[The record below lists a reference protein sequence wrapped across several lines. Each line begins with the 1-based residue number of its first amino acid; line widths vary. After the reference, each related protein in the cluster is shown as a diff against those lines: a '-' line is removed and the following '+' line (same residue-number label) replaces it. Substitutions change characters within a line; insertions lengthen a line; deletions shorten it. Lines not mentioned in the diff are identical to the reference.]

1 MEDMDPALADDQQA
15 DPTRPAL
22 GAAPL
27 PADSVAELLA
37 RNATDPSIATGP
49 AILGEDRIWTHQD
62 YLAECRR
69 WANLLLARRRADQP
83 FHVAVLADNV
93 PEYLFALGGAALAGA
108 AVVGLNH
115 SRSGTQLVDDARA
128 THCGLLVYEQT
139 HADLAEP
146 LLASGLFATD
156 EVLSVGPAL
165 ETALAAVDATDPG
178 IVSPLETTWAL
189 IFTSGTTAAPKA
201 VICSHRRMLTTGS
214 RMAIMMGLG
223 PGDVGYLCMPLF
235 HSNSLQVG
243 WMAALSSGAAVS
255 LRRRFS
261 ASGWLSDVR
270 RYGVTYW
277 NYTGKPLAYLLAQ
290 PARPDDA
297 DNSLRVAYGNEGAP
311 SLVEAFAERFDVE
324 VIDAF
329 GATEGGLAVT
339 RSDGDPPGAMGVP
352 APGVTVVD
360 EAGQPLPAAR
370 FGPAGEL
377 LDPMGCVGEIVNTAG
392 VGVFEGYYNNDEANA
407 RATRNGWY
415 WSGDLGYVDEA
426 GYLYFAGRNADWIR
440 VDGENF
446 PAGPI
451 QDAIARHPDLL
462 AAVAYGVA
470 DPDAGDQVMAAV
482 VPVEGATLDPQ
493 ELAVWLDAQP
503 DLAPKWRPRYVR
515 ISAALPVSPTNKVLT
530 RTLVHEKYR
539 PDRTGDDVVWV
550 RDRGA
555 SAFRLFTEQ
564 DAGELRTALE
574 QRGRARFWDL

>member
-1 MEDMDPALADDQQA
+1 MEAMDFALSADQPADPA
-15 DPTRPAL
+15 RPAL

-37 RNATDPSIATGP
+37 RNASDPIIAARP
-49 AILGEDRIWTHQD
+49 AIIGEDRTWTHQE
-62 YLAECRR
+62 YLVECRR
-69 WANLLLARRRADQP
+69 WANLLLTRRRADQP
-83 FHVAVLADNV
+83 FHVAVLLDNI

-115 SRSGTQLVDDARA
+115 SRSGTQLIDDARA

-146 LLASGLFATD
+146 LMASGLFATD
-156 EVLSVGPAL
+156 EVLLVGPAL
-165 ETALAAVDATDPG
+165 DRALAAVDATDPG

-214 RMAIMMGLG
+214 RMAIMMGLE
-223 PGDVGYLCMPLF
+223 PRDVGYLCMPLF

-243 WMAALSSGAAVS
+243 WMSAQASGAAVS

-261 ASGWLSDVR
+261 ASGWLPDVR

-290 PARPDDA
+290 PERPDDG

-311 SLVEAFAERFDVE
+311 SLVAAFAERFGVE

-352 APGVTVVD
+352 APGVQVVD
-360 EAGQPLPAAR
+360 EAGRSRPAAR
-370 FGPAGEL
+370 FGAAGEL

-451 QDAIARHPDLL
+451 QDSIARHPDLL
-462 AAVAYGVA
+462 ATAVYGVP

-482 VPVEGATLDPQ
+482 VPIDGATLDPQ
-493 ELAVWLDAQP
+493 ELAIWLDAQP
-503 DLAPKWRPRYVR
+503 DLARKWRPRYVR
-515 ISAALPVSPTNKVLT
+515 ISARLPVSPTNKVLT

-550 RDRGA
+550 RDRDA
-555 SAFRLFTEQ
+555 PAYRLFTAQ
-564 DAGELRTALE
+564 DARELREALE

>member
-1 MEDMDPALADDQQA
+1 
-15 DPTRPAL
+15 
-22 GAAPL
+22 
-27 PADSVAELLA
+27 
-37 RNATDPSIATGP
+37 
-49 AILGEDRIWTHQD
+49 
-62 YLAECRR
+62 
-69 WANLLLARRRADQP
+69 
-83 FHVAVLADNV
+83 
-93 PEYLFALGGAALAGA
+93 
-108 AVVGLNH
+108 
-115 SRSGTQLVDDARA
+115 
-128 THCGLLVYEQT
+128 
-139 HADLAEP
+139 
-146 LLASGLFATD
+146 
-156 EVLSVGPAL
+156 
-165 ETALAAVDATDPG
+165 
-178 IVSPLETTWAL
+178 
-189 IFTSGTTAAPKA
+189 
-201 VICSHRRMLTTGS
+201 
-214 RMAIMMGLG
+214 
-223 PGDVGYLCMPLF
+223 
-235 HSNSLQVG
+235 
-243 WMAALSSGAAVS
+243 MAALSSGAAVS
-255 LRRRFS
+255 MRRRFS

-290 PARPDDA
+290 PPRPDDA
-297 DNSLRVAYGNEGAP
+297 DNPLRVAYGNEGAP
-311 SLVEAFAERFDVE
+311 SLVAAFAERFGVE

-360 EAGQPLPAAR
+360 EAGRPLPAAR

-377 LDPMGCVGEIVNTAG
+377 LDPVGCVGEIVNTAG

-451 QDAIARHPDLL
+451 QDAIARHPDLMV
-462 AAVAYGVA
+462 AVVYGVP

-482 VPVEGATLDPQ
+482 VPVDGATLDPQ

-515 ISAALPVSPTNKVLT
+515 VSAGLPVSPTNKVLT

-555 SAFRLFTEQ
+555 AAFRLFTDQ
-564 DAGELRTALE
+564 DARELRAALE
-574 QRGRARFWDL
+574 QRGRARGSGICELSAMIDILAVNVGVPRLLAQQRGQRIYSAIAKQPVDAGATLWLSMGNLAGDAQADLVVHGGADKALYTYPSEHLAPWASELGEELGAAPFGENLSTSGALETDVGVGDVWRWDDALIQVCQPRWPCFKLALHRRRPDIQKRMRGNGRTGWYHRVLEPGEVVVGSPVELVSKDPSRSHHRRRARGDG

>member
-1 MEDMDPALADDQQA
+1 M
-15 DPTRPAL
+15 
-22 GAAPL
+22 
-27 PADSVAELLA
+27 
-37 RNATDPSIATGP
+37 ATGP
-49 AILGEDRIWTHQD
+49 AIVGEDRIWTHQD
-62 YLAECRR
+62 YLVECRR
-69 WANLLLARRRADQP
+69 WANLMLARRRAEGP

-115 SRSGTQLVDDARA
+115 SRSGVQLVDDARA
-128 THCGLLVYEQT
+128 THCGLLIYEPT
-139 HADLAEP
+139 HADLAAP
-146 LLASGLFATD
+146 LLASDLFATD

-165 ETALAAVDATDPG
+165 DAALAEVDGTDPG

-223 PGDVGYLCMPLF
+223 PDDVGYLCMPLF

-290 PARPDDA
+290 PPRPDDA

-311 SLVEAFAERFDVE
+311 SLVAAFAERFGVE

-360 EAGQPLPAAR
+360 EAGRPIPAAR

-377 LDPMGCVGEIVNTAG
+377 LDPVGCVGEIVNTAG

-451 QDAIARHPDLL
+451 QDSIARHPDLM
-462 AAVAYGVA
+462 AVVVYGVP

-482 VPVEGATLDPQ
+482 VAVDGATFDPQ

-515 ISAALPVSPTNKVLT
+515 VSAGLPVSPTNKVLT

-555 SAFRLFTEQ
+555 AAFRLFTDQ
-564 DAGELRTALE
+564 DARELRAALE